1 MDTERLHSLIE
12 QLHQELS
19 DAEELPPELEGEVT
33 QVVGEM
39 RELLLA
45 KRVPEKEEHHSAL
58 EKLEKYA
65 AGFDAEH
72 PKLASALRQIS
83 IALGNIGI

>member
-1 MDTERLHSLIE
+1 MDPEKLHSLIA

-19 DAEELPPELEGEVT
+19 DAKELPPELEGEVT

-39 RELLLA
+39 SELLLA
-45 KRVPEKEEHHSAL
+45 KQAPKEEHQSAL
-58 EKLEKYA
+58 EKLEEYA
-65 AGFDAEH
+65 VGFDAEH

-83 IALGNIGI
+83 VALGNIGI